1 MQTTSTL
8 FERELRKIIDEEV
21 ARLTNN
27 VFSGLAIVDY
37 GQYQLNIG
45 KIKALNSVYEYM
57 DEVNSKINEV
67 M

>member
-27 VFSGLAIVDY
+27 VISGMAIVDY